1 MGLGWKWKLI
11 SNYFW
16 LGSSNVH
23 GDSSNLF
30 LSISSVRM
38 TFPTP
43 PVNISFPFTCPTP
56 WDYVMCPCFDSL
68 SNSHYTLMQTLLYNI
83 DISVFIS
90 CLLRAGTETALLSW
104 SPCAPYSAC
113 FYRRASWLR
122 MTGPASLVHSVP
134 TVSAILVTPAVFR
147 QLADFRQETWS
158 LGKIC
163 ENVSLQGWQ
172 FSGKETGLPTHP
184 QQNLLPIFC
193 RDSGHLWKK
202 IKIMYRWRWARL
214 GKVQLLAETHV
225 LCQKHGHLVWQQQTA
240 SYSPWRESS
249 QPLT

>member
-16 LGSSNVH
+16 LESSNVH

-38 TFPTP
+38 TFLTP
-43 PVNISFPFTCPTP
+43 PANISFPFTFPTP
-56 WDYVMCPCFDSL
+56 WDYVMCPCFDSF

-83 DISVFIS
+83 DISVFVY
-90 CLLRAGTETALLSW
+90 CLWGQEQRLPCSHSLSV
-104 SPCAPYSAC
+104 PHTVPA
-113 FYRRASWLR
+113 YRRASWLR

-134 TVSAILVTPAVFR
+134 TVSAILVTQAVFR
-147 QLADFRQETWS
+147 QRPDFRQEN
-158 LGKIC
+158 LVPRQFC
-163 ENVSLQGWQ
+163 ENLSLQGWQ
-172 FSGKETGLPTHP
+172 FSGKETGLPTHH

-202 IKIMYRWRWARL
+202 N
-214 GKVQLLAETHV
+214 
-225 LCQKHGHLVWQQQTA
+225 
-240 SYSPWRESS
+240 
-249 QPLT
+249 

>member
-1 MGLGWKWKLI
+1 MGLGWKWKLF

-43 PVNISFPFTCPTP
+43 PANISFPFTCPTP

-83 DISVFIS
+83 DISVFVS
-90 CLLRAGTETALLSW
+90 CLWGQEQRLPCSHGLPVPHTVPAFTEEPADSGWLVLLPLSILC
-104 SPCAPYSAC
+104 PPYLL
-113 FYRRASWLR
+113 FWLHKPFS
-122 MTGPASLVHSVP
+122 GSLQ
-134 TVSAILVTPAVFR
+134 TFGKR
-147 QLADFRQETWS
+147 TWS